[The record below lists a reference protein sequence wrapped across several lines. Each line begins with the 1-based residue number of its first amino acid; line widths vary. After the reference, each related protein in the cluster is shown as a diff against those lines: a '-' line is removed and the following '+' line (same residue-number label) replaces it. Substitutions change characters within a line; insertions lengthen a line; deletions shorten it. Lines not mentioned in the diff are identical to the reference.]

1 MNIDMPT
8 MKVAMRIF
16 ETRYGSKLYELL
28 NDLTK
33 RERKNLMR
41 YGKLSKRVL
50 EESKKDKIEELFN
63 MSFEFRQTLNKLI
76 KPHYRRKH

>member
-50 EESKKDKIEELFN
+50 EESKNRLISLLSGLEIGIFLKLPRRSQE
-63 MSFEFRQTLNKLI
+63 TLL
-76 KPHYRRKH
+76 PQ